1 MSLWE
6 VELLWWG
13 QSRTTRR
20 YSAPT
25 EKKAQEYAEQDG
37 HTVLEVRQLILKRG
51 K

>member
-6 VELLWWG
+6 VKLLWWG
-13 QSRTTRR
+13 RVETTRR
-20 YSAPT
+20 YSAPARG
-25 EKKAQEYAEQDG
+25 KAQEYAEQDG